1 MFASFAISGMVF
13 QNGAAM
19 NSTGTEPI
27 PRSAHYLSMI
37 QEKLKALNLELP
49 PIAPPGGSYASVNVR
64 GNVAYVAIQF
74 PILGE
79 EYKYLG
85 RYGWELST
93 DDGYEAAQLTGL
105 NILAQ
110 IDHYVGF
117 EKLEGLNHID
127 AYYQSAIG
135 WDEAPKV
142 VNGASDLFVN
152 VLGERGKHARGIMG
166 VDNLPRNFSIGI
178 VSSFTIKP

>member
-1 MFASFAISGMVF
+1 
-13 QNGAAM
+13 
-19 NSTGTEPI
+19 
-27 PRSAHYLSMI
+27 MI
-37 QEKLKALNLELP
+37 EEKLKALNLSLP
-49 PIAPPGGSYASVNVR
+49 PIAPPGGSYVSVNTR
-64 GNVAYVAIQF
+64 GKIAYVAIQF

-79 EYKYLG
+79 EYKYTG

-93 DDGYEAAQLTGL
+93 ADGYEAAQLTGL

-110 IDHYVGF
+110 INHYVGF
-117 EKLEGLNHID
+117 DQLEGLNHID
-127 AYYQSAIG
+127 AYYQCAVG

-152 VLGERGKHARGIMG
+152 VLGDMGTHSRGIYG

-178 VSSFTIKP
+178 TSSFTLK

>member
-1 MFASFAISGMVF
+1 
-13 QNGAAM
+13 
-19 NSTGTEPI
+19 
-27 PRSAHYLSMI
+27 MI
-37 QEKLKALNLELP
+37 EEKLKSLGLSLP
-49 PIAPPGGSYASVNVR
+49 PIAPPGGSYVSVNVR
-64 GNVAYVAIQF
+64 GSIAYVAIQF

-93 DDGYEAAQLTGL
+93 EDGYQAARLTAL

-110 IDHYVGF
+110 IEHYVGF
-117 EKLEGLNHID
+117 DKIEGLNHID
-127 AYYQSAIG
+127 AHYQAAVG

-142 VNGASDLFVN
+142 VNGASDLFVE
-152 VLGERGKHARGIMG
+152 VLGDAGKHSRGIYG

-178 VSSFTIKP
+178 TSSFTLKA